1 MYLSEGYERNP
12 WTKAE
17 FEECSRRTDVLP
29 IKRDAGEPKTFVSVS
44 PTEKV
49 GNDILCRAGNV
60 LRGKADDVDAVQE
73 GEDVRGEDL
82 PNEHPGERRPED
94 QKTLVVRRAVE
105 VEGYLQRNEC
115 FWVAISTKFTRRL
128 TLELEDG
135 HRWQVLEA
143 VSTIRH
149 FGLQDIKLTPQY
161 TISLGYTVSGRSKPT
176 SPYPKVAV
184 ENVARTAVT
193 ALTLVS

>member
-49 GNDILCRAGNV
+49 SNDILCRAGNM

-73 GEDVRGEDL
+73 GEDVRGEDF
-82 PNEHPGERRPED
+82 PGEHPRERGPKDLE
-94 QKTLVVRRAVE
+94 TLVVRRAIE
-105 VEGYLQRNEC
+105 VEGY
-115 FWVAISTKFTRRL
+115 
-128 TLELEDG
+128 
-135 HRWQVLEA
+135 
-143 VSTIRH
+143 
-149 FGLQDIKLTPQY
+149 
-161 TISLGYTVSGRSKPT
+161 
-176 SPYPKVAV
+176 
-184 ENVARTAVT
+184 
-193 ALTLVS
+193 